1 MTSEPASSSRAAEVT
16 LLTQS
21 DCALCEQAKNILTR
35 LVDERF
41 VTVREVDLA
50 DPEGRDQAI
59 RHGVLFAPGVLVD
72 GQPFSYGRL
81 SEKKLRRHLARIT
94 TAEQAASADLPA
106 QAARAATEP
115 PAAPFPRGPS
125 C

>member
-1 MTSEPASSSRAAEVT
+1 MNTKPVTHPRAPEVT
-16 LLTQS
+16 LLTQP
-21 DCALCEQAKNILTR
+21 DCALCEQAKDILTR

-50 DPEGRDQAI
+50 DPQGRYLAI
-59 RHGVLFAPGVLVD
+59 RHGVLFAPGVLID

-81 SEKKLRRHLARIT
+81 SEKKLRRQLARIT
-94 TAEQAASADLPA
+94 TAEQAASTDLRPRP
-106 QAARAATEP
+106 RA
-115 PAAPFPRGPS
+115 PRLNNQPRHSPGGPS

>member
-1 MTSEPASSSRAAEVT
+1 MTTRPAARGRAAEVT
-16 LLTQS
+16 LLTQP
-21 DCALCEQAKNILTR
+21 DCALCEQAKTVLDR
-35 LVDERF
+35 LVDERL
-41 VTVREVDLA
+41 VTVRELDVGV
-50 DPEGRDQAI
+50 PEGRDLVV

-81 SEKKLRRHLARIT
+81 SEKKLRRQLARVT
-94 TAEQAASADLPA
+94 SAERAASAVLPA
-106 QAARAATEP
+106 QTMRAPTEP